1 MCEVLEAHMLDARDA
16 LRHLTDTSLN
26 PSEYE
31 FAQAVIA
38 VADYAKLTIATAE
51 SLTGGLL
58 ATLLTSVEG
67 ASSVFRGAIV
77 AYATDLKSEL
87 LQVDEKLLST
97 YGPVNAETA
106 LAMAQGAAIRM
117 RSSLGL
123 SATGVAGP
131 DTLHDRPVGEV
142 HIAAYLLDGGHSRV
156 QSLQLKGNRQEI
168 RVQSAIAMCGLALD
182 VMVALTDLERFP
194 DTSGE
199 K

>member
-1 MCEVLEAHMLDARDA
+1 MLDPREA

-38 VADYAKLTIATAE
+38 VAAYAKMTIATAE

-77 AYATDLKSEL
+77 AYATELKSEL
-87 LQVDEKLLST
+87 LQVDKKLLET

-106 LAMAQGAAIRM
+106 LAMAKGVAISTQ
-117 RSSLGL
+117 SSLGL

-131 DTLHDRPVGEV
+131 DTLADRPVGEV
-142 HIAAYLLDGGHSRV
+142 HIAAYLADGGHSRV
-156 QSLQLKGNRQEI
+156 QSLHLKGNRQEI

-182 VMVALTDLERFP
+182 VLVGLTDLERFP
-194 DTSGE
+194 DTSKE
-199 K
+199 I

>member
-1 MCEVLEAHMLDARDA
+1 MLDAKEA
-16 LRHLTDTSLN
+16 LRHLTDTTLN

-38 VADYAKLTIATAE
+38 VGHYAKLTIATAE

-77 AYATDLKSEL
+77 AYASDLKSKL
-87 LQVDEKLLST
+87 LDVDEKVLGT

-106 LAMAQGAAIRM
+106 LAMAKGVAINTG
-117 RSSLGL
+117 SSLGL

-131 DTLHDRPVGEV
+131 DTLSDRPVGEV
-142 HIAAYLLDGGHSRV
+142 HIAAYLADTGHSRV
-156 QSLQLKGNRQEI
+156 QSLQFKGNRQEI
-168 RVQSAIAMCGLALD
+168 RVQSAIALCGLALD
-182 VMVALTDLERFP
+182 VMVGLTDLERFP
-194 DTSGE
+194 DTLDE
-199 K
+199 I

>member
-1 MCEVLEAHMLDARDA
+1 MLDPKDA
-16 LRHLTDTSLN
+16 LRHLTDTTLN

-38 VADYAKLTIATAE
+38 VAHYAKVTIATAE

-77 AYATDLKSEL
+77 AYATELKSEL
-87 LQVDEKLLST
+87 LHVDEKLLHT

-106 LAMAQGAAIRM
+106 LAMAKGVANTT

-131 DTLHDRPVGEV
+131 DTLADRPVGEV
-142 HIAAYLLDGGHSRV
+142 HIAAYLLESGHSRV

-182 VMVALTDLERFP
+182 VLVGLTDLERFP
-194 DTSGE
+194 DTLDE
-199 K
+199 M